1 MVIEITAAAAGLGIG
16 AGVMYRIQRRQ
27 RTQELKEI
35 EKAAEDIMN
44 EQTLQASASGEE
56 TLYGRI
62 EHQLVRVQETLQ
74 GRTDEAEKSRDEIQK
89 LISEIAH
96 QMRTPLANLET
107 YTGLLKERLEAAE
120 EKSRMQTAGQ
130 ADDAGTAG
138 RQRKRQEQM
147 LLDYTTALEE
157 SGRKLHF
164 LTESFIKMSRLEQGI
179 IQIRKEETDLLGTVK
194 NVLGQIQSRAE
205 EKQIC
210 LEISFPEKAVC
221 SHDANWLGE
230 AVCNI
235 LDNAV
240 KYSAPGGRIMLSVL
254 ENEMFAKIRVRD
266 FGLGIDPGEENQI
279 FRRFYRGNRVTTQAG
294 FGIGLYL
301 AREIV
306 SRHGGFLLTKRMEP
320 GLQMEISIP
329 KNKKDTGLSEDCQ
342 KCPVY

>member
-1 MVIEITAAAAGLGIG
+1 MVIEITAAVAAGLGIG

-35 EKAAEDIMN
+35 EKTAEDIMN
-44 EQTLQASASGEE
+44 GQTLQASASGEE

-62 EHQLVRVQETLQ
+62 EHQLVRVQEMLQ

-96 QMRTPLANLET
+96 QMRTPLTNLET
-107 YTGLLKERLEAAE
+107 YTGLLKERLEEE
-120 EKSRMQTAGQ
+120 EKSGMQTAEQ
-130 ADDAGTAG
+130 VDDGETAG
-138 RQRKRQEQM
+138 RQRHWQARM

-157 SGRKLHF
+157 SGRKLQF

-306 SRHGGFLLTKRMEP
+306 SRHGGFLLAKRMEP

>member
-1 MVIEITAAAAGLGIG
+1 
-16 AGVMYRIQRRQ
+16 
-27 RTQELKEI
+27 
-35 EKAAEDIMN
+35 
-44 EQTLQASASGEE
+44 
-56 TLYGRI
+56 
-62 EHQLVRVQETLQ
+62 
-74 GRTDEAEKSRDEIQK
+74 
-89 LISEIAH
+89 
-96 QMRTPLANLET
+96 MRTPLANLET
-107 YTGLLKERLEAAE
+107 YTGLLKERLEAE
-120 EKSRMQTAGQ
+120 EKSRMQTAGL

-306 SRHGGFLLTKRMEP
+306 SRHGGFLLAKRMEP

>member
-1 MVIEITAAAAGLGIG
+1 MVIEITAAVAAGLGIG

-35 EKAAEDIMN
+35 EKTAEDIMN
-44 EQTLQASASGEE
+44 GQTLQASASGEE

-62 EHQLVRVQETLQ
+62 EHQLVRVQEMLQ
-74 GRTDEAEKSRDEIQK
+74 GRAEDEIQK

-96 QMRTPLANLET
+96 QMRTPLTNLET
-107 YTGLLKERLEAAE
+107 YTGLLKERLEEE
-120 EKSRMQTAGQ
+120 EKSGMQTAEQ
-130 ADDAGTAG
+130 ADDGGTAA
-138 RQRKRQEQM
+138 
-147 LLDYTTALEE
+147 ALEE
-157 SGRKLHF
+157 SGRKLNF

-240 KYSAPGGRIMLSVL
+240 KYSVPGGRIMLSVL

-306 SRHGGFLLTKRMEP
+306 SRHGGFLLAKRMEP

>member
-1 MVIEITAAAAGLGIG
+1 MVIEITAAVAAGLGIG

-44 EQTLQASASGEE
+44 GQTLQASASGEE

-107 YTGLLKERLEAAE
+107 YTGLLKERLEAE
-120 EKSRMQTAGQ
+120 EKSRMQTAGL

-279 FRRFYRGNRVTTQAG
+279 FCRFYRGNRVTTQAG

-306 SRHGGFLLTKRMEP
+306 SRHGGFLLAKRMEP

-329 KNKKDTGLSEDCQ
+329 KNKKDTRLSEDCQ

>member
-1 MVIEITAAAAGLGIG
+1 MVIEITAVVVAGMGIG

-44 EQTLQASASGEE
+44 GQTLQASASGEE

-107 YTGLLKERLEAAE
+107 YTGLLKERLEAE
-120 EKSRMQTAGQ
+120 EKSRMQTAGL

-279 FRRFYRGNRVTTQAG
+279 FCRFYRGNRVTTQAG

-306 SRHGGFLLTKRMEP
+306 SRHGGFLLAKRMEP

-329 KNKKDTGLSEDCQ
+329 KNKKDTRLSEDCQ

>member
-1 MVIEITAAAAGLGIG
+1 MVIEITAAVAAGMGIG

-62 EHQLVRVQETLQ
+62 EHQLVRVQEM
-74 GRTDEAEKSRDEIQK
+74 
-89 LISEIAH
+89 SEIAH

-107 YTGLLKERLEAAE
+107 YTGLLKERLEAE
-120 EKSRMQTAGQ
+120 EKSRMQTAGL
-130 ADDAGTAG
+130 ADDEGAAG

-306 SRHGGFLLTKRMEP
+306 SRHGGFLLAKRMEP

>member
-1 MVIEITAAAAGLGIG
+1 
-16 AGVMYRIQRRQ
+16 
-27 RTQELKEI
+27 
-35 EKAAEDIMN
+35 
-44 EQTLQASASGEE
+44 
-56 TLYGRI
+56 
-62 EHQLVRVQETLQ
+62 
-74 GRTDEAEKSRDEIQK
+74 
-89 LISEIAH
+89 
-96 QMRTPLANLET
+96 
-107 YTGLLKERLEAAE
+107 
-120 EKSRMQTAGQ
+120 
-130 ADDAGTAG
+130 
-138 RQRKRQEQM
+138 M

-157 SGRKLHF
+157 SGRKLNF

-240 KYSAPGGRIMLSVL
+240 KYSVPGGRIMLSVL

-306 SRHGGFLLTKRMEP
+306 SRHGGFLLAKRMEP

>member
-1 MVIEITAAAAGLGIG
+1 MVIEITAAAAAGLGIG
-16 AGVMYRIQRRQ
+16 AGIMYRIQRRQ

-62 EHQLVRVQETLQ
+62 EHQLVRVQEMLQ
-74 GRTDEAEKSRDEIQK
+74 GRTYEAEKSRDEIQK

-96 QMRTPLANLET
+96 QMRTPLTNLET
-107 YTGLLKERLEAAE
+107 YTGLLKERLEAE
-120 EKSRMQTAGQ
+120 EKSRMQTAGL

-306 SRHGGFLLTKRMEP
+306 SRHGGFLLAKRMEP

>member
-1 MVIEITAAAAGLGIG
+1 MVIEITAAVAAGLGIG

-35 EKAAEDIMN
+35 EKTAEDIMN
-44 EQTLQASASGEE
+44 GQTLQASASGEE

-62 EHQLVRVQETLQ
+62 EHQLVRVQEMLQ
-74 GRTDEAEKSRDEIQK
+74 GRADEAEKSRDEIQK

-96 QMRTPLANLET
+96 QMRTPLTNLET
-107 YTGLLKERLEAAE
+107 YTGLLKERLEADR
-120 EKSRMQTAGQ
+120 EKRIRT
-130 ADDAGTAG
+130 
-138 RQRKRQEQM
+138 EQ
-147 LLDYTTALEE
+147 LLDYTAALEE
-157 SGRKLHF
+157 SGRKLNF

-240 KYSAPGGRIMLSVL
+240 KYSVPGGRIMLSVL

-266 FGLGIDPGEENQI
+266 FGLGIDSGEENQI

-306 SRHGGFLLTKRMEP
+306 SRHGGFLLAKRMEP

>member
-1 MVIEITAAAAGLGIG
+1 MVIEITAAVAAGLGIG

-44 EQTLQASASGEE
+44 GQTLQASASGEE

-107 YTGLLKERLEAAE
+107 YPGLLKERLEA
-120 EKSRMQTAGQ
+120 EKKNGMQTAEQ
-130 ADDAGTAG
+130 ADDEGAAG
-138 RQRKRQEQM
+138 RQRHRQAQM

-279 FRRFYRGNRVTTQAG
+279 FCRFYRGNRVTTQAG

-306 SRHGGFLLTKRMEP
+306 SRHGGFLLAKRMEP

-329 KNKKDTGLSEDCQ
+329 KNKKDTRLSEDCQ

>member
-1 MVIEITAAAAGLGIG
+1 MVIEITAVVVAGMGIG

-62 EHQLVRVQETLQ
+62 EHQLVRVQEMLQ

-107 YTGLLKERLEAAE
+107 YTGLLKERLEAE
-120 EKSRMQTAGQ
+120 EKSRMQTAGL

-194 NVLGQIQSRAE
+194 NVLGQIQSRTE

-240 KYSAPGGRIMLSVL
+240 KYSAPRGRIMLSVL

-306 SRHGGFLLTKRMEP
+306 SRHGGFLLAKRMEP

>member
-1 MVIEITAAAAGLGIG
+1 MVIEITAAVAAGLGIG

-44 EQTLQASASGEE
+44 GQTLQASASGEE

-107 YTGLLKERLEAAE
+107 YTGLLKERLEA
-120 EKSRMQTAGQ
+120 EKKNGMQTAEQ
-130 ADDAGTAG
+130 ADDEGAAG
-138 RQRKRQEQM
+138 RQRHRQAQM

-179 IQIRKEETDLLGTVK
+179 IQIRK
-194 NVLGQIQSRAE
+194 E

-279 FRRFYRGNRVTTQAG
+279 FCRFYRGNRVTTQAG

-306 SRHGGFLLTKRMEP
+306 SRHGGFLLAKRMEP

-329 KNKKDTGLSEDCQ
+329 KNKKDTRLSEDCQ

>member
-1 MVIEITAAAAGLGIG
+1 MVIEITAAVAAGMGIG

-35 EKAAEDIMN
+35 EKTAEDIMN

-62 EHQLVRVQETLQ
+62 EHQLVRVQEMLQ

-107 YTGLLKERLEAAE
+107 YTGLLKERLEAE
-120 EKSRMQTAGQ
+120 EKSRMQTAGL

-194 NVLGQIQSRAE
+194 NVLGQIQSRTE

-235 LDNAV
+235 LDNRRADHAV
-240 KYSAPGGRIMLSVL
+240 R
-254 ENEMFAKIRVRD
+254 
-266 FGLGIDPGEENQI
+266 PGE
-279 FRRFYRGNRVTTQAG
+279 
-294 FGIGLYL
+294 
-301 AREIV
+301 
-306 SRHGGFLLTKRMEP
+306 
-320 GLQMEISIP
+320 
-329 KNKKDTGLSEDCQ
+329 
-342 KCPVY
+342 

>member
-1 MVIEITAAAAGLGIG
+1 MVFREEVPLVQKDDEG
-16 AGVMYRIQRRQ
+16 A
-27 RTQELKEI
+27 
-35 EKAAEDIMN
+35 
-44 EQTLQASASGEE
+44 
-56 TLYGRI
+56 
-62 EHQLVRVQETLQ
+62 
-74 GRTDEAEKSRDEIQK
+74 
-89 LISEIAH
+89 
-96 QMRTPLANLET
+96 
-107 YTGLLKERLEAAE
+107 
-120 EKSRMQTAGQ
+120 
-130 ADDAGTAG
+130 AG

-306 SRHGGFLLTKRMEP
+306 SRHGGFLLAKRMEP